1 LALGGDVYLLK
12 IELRGPLGQRVNTT
26 LPCPSGELN
35 RWLAASQGELS
46 SGQLNTLIR
55 SNPTLLLIAVSR
67 AVDCTGAPIQS
78 MVKLQSRLDHCFLE
92 GNPLET
98 ALGHV
103 LDVQP
108 CDSQHFEWDVQSEA
122 ILGQFLQSKKRSTLL
137 KSLVKFVRFFN
148 KQQLPKADRPKRS
161 AVKGLI
167 DSMFVDSFRIR
178 RQKRSNTDWSNE
190 KKSPL
195 KQNLNSVVL
204 GLLQERQSNKTEFA
218 AKLLDAKLAAMKQLA
233 YGASHEINNPL
244 ANVAT
249 RAHTMLADE
258 TNPDR
263 RFQLAVMHEQAMRAH
278 DMISDM
284 MLFAH
289 PPKLNV
295 KAVDIRLMVSALVRE
310 CEANMMAIS
319 RSGAT
324 IVAKVSQEVDR
335 AIIDPT
341 HCKVAIASLIQNA
354 AEAIRHDHGEIE
366 IHLRHDSNDL
376 CITVSDNGIGI
387 NEQVRQHLF
396 DPFYSGREAGRGLG
410 FGLSKCW
417 RIAKLHGGSLTHR
430 FDADS
435 LRTIFELRLPI

>member
-1 LALGGDVYLLK
+1 VYLLK
-12 IELRGPLGQRVNTT
+12 IELRGPHGQRVNTT
-26 LPCPSGELN
+26 LPCPRGDLN

-46 SGQLNTLIR
+46 SGKLSKLIR

-67 AVDCTGAPIQS
+67 SVDCTGAPIQS
-78 MVKLQSRLDHCFLE
+78 MVQLLSRLDHCFLE
-92 GNPLET
+92 SNPLET
-98 ALGHV
+98 AMGHV
-103 LDVQP
+103 QDVQP
-108 CDSQHFEWDVQSEA
+108 LDAQKSGWDVQAEA
-122 ILGQFLQSKKRSTLL
+122 ILGQFLHSKKRSTLV
-137 KSLVKFVRFFN
+137 KSLVKFVRHCN
-148 KQQLPKADRPKRS
+148 KQQLPKADRPKKS
-161 AVKGLI
+161 AVKSLI

-178 RQKRSNTDWSNE
+178 SKKGFDTNWSVE
-190 KKSPL
+190 KNSPL
-195 KQNLNSVVL
+195 EQSLNSVVL
-204 GLLQERQSNKTEFA
+204 GLLQERQRSEKEFDR
-218 AKLLDAKLAAMKQLA
+218 KLLDAKLAAMKQLA

-249 RAHTMLADE
+249 RAHTMLAGE

-263 RFQLAVMHEQAMRAH
+263 RFQLAVIHEQAMRAH

-295 KAVDIRLMVSALVRE
+295 KPIDIRLMVSGLVRE
-310 CEANMMAIS
+310 CESNMMAVT

-324 IVAKVSQEVDR
+324 IVAKVSKEVDR
-335 AIIDPT
+335 ATIDPT
-341 HCKVAIASLIQNA
+341 HCRVALASLIQNA

-366 IHLRHDSNDL
+366 IQLRHDSGDL
-376 CITVSDNGIGI
+376 CITVSDNGVGI
-387 NEQVRQHLF
+387 DDQVQQHLF

-430 FDADS
+430 FDGDT
-435 LRTIFELRLPI
+435 LQTVFELRLPLP